1 MGTKGPTLHE
11 VADRAGVSIA
21 TVSRVARGFE
31 QVSATTRDRV
41 LEAIDDLNYRPSHFG
56 RALVKR
62 RHGALGIVFPGLRG
76 PYYSEVIHGFEV
88 EAVKARMSVMILGTE
103 LLREADELVLGMA
116 DRADGLAI
124 MGGTIGDDLI
134 RRIADRGTPLVTMA
148 RHALGSTPNV
158 RVDNMSGTLA
168 LVRHLLVDHQYDRLE
183 FVGSID
189 GAPDGA
195 DRWAGFVQA
204 HHDAGM
210 TPPDVPAA
218 QGFEETAGVVA
229 AHRLLDRN
237 GTPPR
242 AIVCVN
248 DEVAIGMLSAM
259 ALRGVQVPEDIAI
272 TGWDDIPFAGVVS
285 SPLTTVHQP
294 ARELGAQTAR
304 SLLAS
309 IEQRPENPGQI
320 VLPTTFVTRA
330 SCGCAWHP
338 FHLESPP

>member
-31 QVSATTRDRV
+31 QVSAATRDRV

-88 EAVKARMSVMILGTE
+88 EAVQARMSVMILGTE
-103 LLREADELVLGMA
+103 LLREADELVLGMG

-148 RHALGSTPNV
+148 RHALGSIPNV
-158 RVDNMSGTLA
+158 RVDNVSGTMA
-168 LVRHLLVDHQYDRLE
+168 LVRHLLVDHQYDRLA

-195 DRWAGFVQA
+195 DRWAAFVQA

-210 TPPDVPAA
+210 APPDAPAA
-218 QGFEETAGVVA
+218 KGFEETAGVVA
-229 AHRLLDRN
+229 AHRLLDN
-237 GTPPR
+237 NDGMPR
-242 AIVCVN
+242 AVVCVN

-259 ALRGVQVPEDIAI
+259 TLRGIRVPEDIAI

-304 SLLAS
+304 LLLDH
-309 IEQRPENPGQI
+309 IEQRLEGAREI
-320 VLPTTFVTRA
+320 VLPTELITRA
-330 SCGCAWHP
+330 SCGCTRHSNHP
-338 FHLESPP
+338 ESPP